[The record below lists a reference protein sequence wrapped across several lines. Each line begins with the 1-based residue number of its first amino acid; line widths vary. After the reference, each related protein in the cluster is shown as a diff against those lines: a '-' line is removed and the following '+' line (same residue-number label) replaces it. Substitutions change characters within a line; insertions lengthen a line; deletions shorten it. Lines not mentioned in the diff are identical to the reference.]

1 MSRLRPLSEDECYL
15 RCYGWVGR
23 DDDAVRIL
31 DPRAERDREGAA
43 VLAERMRRAY
53 ERLLEGREAEA
64 A

>member
-1 MSRLRPLSEDECYL
+1 MQRLRPLTEEECYL

-23 DDDAVRIL
+23 DEDAVRVL
-31 DPRAERDREGAA
+31 DSRDEVDAEGAA

-53 ERLLEGREAEA
+53 ERRLEGREAEA